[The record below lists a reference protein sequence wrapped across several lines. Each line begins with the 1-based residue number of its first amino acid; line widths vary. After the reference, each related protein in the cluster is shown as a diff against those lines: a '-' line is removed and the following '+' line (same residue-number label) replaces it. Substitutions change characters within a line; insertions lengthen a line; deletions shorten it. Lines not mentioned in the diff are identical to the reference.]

1 MRMNKGGALETA
13 RRFAALLQA
22 ERFGEAVELFAPP
35 LRAAVSAEQLRLAWT
50 AEAGGHGG
58 ITTVEEPV
66 AEAGETDPVRVR
78 IPVACSDGGF
88 IVVTSVGD
96 DGLLQGLRLDA
107 HGGAEWQRPHYADLD
122 RFTERTVLLDAS
134 TSPSTGTS
142 PSPSPSPSPGEVA
155 VPGTLTLPVGCG
167 PWPAVVLLSGGG
179 PFDRDESSGPNKP
192 LKDLAWGLASQ
203 GVAVLRFDKVTF
215 AHPDRLPSDHNMADE
230 YLPHALAAVQLLR
243 QQPEVAPDHIHLL
256 GHSMGGKVAPRIA
269 AADPSIAGLVML
281 AADTQPMHEAAV
293 RVARYLAELA
303 PGPSADEMVSLLVSQ
318 AAAVADPDL
327 GPDTPSTLLPFG
339 LSAPYWLDLRAYD
352 PVATAARLRCP
363 MLILQGGRDYQVTV
377 ADDLAAW
384 QRALGDRS
392 QVTISIHK
400 DANHLFFSGSGRPT
414 PAEYARPGHVAAA
427 VVDEIAA
434 WLARR

>member
-1 MRMNKGGALETA
+1 MRMNEGGALEAA

-22 ERFGEAVELFAPP
+22 ERFGEAVGLFAPP

-50 AEAGGHGG
+50 TESGGHGG
-58 ITTVEEPV
+58 ITTIEEPV
-66 AEAGETDPVRVR
+66 AEPGETDPVRVR
-78 IPVACSDGGF
+78 IPVTCADGGF

-107 HGGAEWQRPHYADLD
+107 HGGAEWQPPHYADAD
-122 RFTERTVLLDAS
+122 RFTERTVLLGS
-134 TSPSTGTS
+134 
-142 PSPSPSPSPGEVA
+142 GELA
-155 VPGTLTLPVGCG
+155 VSGTLTLPVGCG

-179 PFDRDESSGPNKP
+179 AFDRDESSGPNKP

-215 AHPDRLPSDHNMADE
+215 AHPDRLPSDHTMADE

-243 QQPEVAPDHIHLL
+243 QQPEVAPGQIYLA

-303 PGPSADEMVSLLVSQ
+303 PGPSADEMVSLLVRQ

-327 GPDTPSTLLPFG
+327 EPDTPSTLLPFR

-377 ADDLAAW
+377 ADDLTAW
-384 QRALGDRS
+384 QRALGDRPE
-392 QVTISIHK
+392 VTIRIHN
-400 DANHLFFSGSGRPT
+400 DANHLFFAGTGRPT
-414 PAEYARPGHVAAA
+414 PAEYARPGHVDPA

-434 WLARR
+434 WLARPSAMERTDVRLPS